1 MVNSRKELVSWFNAL
16 GIQINRIED
25 LGKGTAICLL
35 LSKIH
40 PTFPSSFLLNPTN
53 DYEYLKNMKIIQSF
67 FIQHKIDMYFPVDK
81 LVKCKLQDNLEVAQ
95 KLYKY
100 YVNVVKDGRME
111 DGRVEGEKCNDRKE
125 ENVKEEDKVKDEVKL
140 KGRDD
145 IRKEIIQNLK
155 NVVPNERLENERLER
170 LELENERLREE
181 VKKYKNALGEL
192 ASAREVLRALE
203 ENRDFYFKK
212 LVEIEKYLVECEE
225 PQKETIFDILYR
237 KE

>member
-100 YVNVVKDGRME
+100 YVKRGDGVKVDE
-111 DGRVEGEKCNDRKE
+111 DRKVE
-125 ENVKEEDKVKDEVKL
+125 DNVNEEDKVDDQVKDQVRL